1 MLQLIQPD
9 NKIKYVEKKKK
20 SKINIDTL
28 KKNREEFIRNNES
41 VLKTQQRFNSERH
54 NVVIEK
60 CFKIAL
66 KAR

>member
-9 NKIKYVEKKKK
+9 NKIKYVEKKK